1 MGARNAR
8 GLRGGPLA
16 ASTRRAYAADVTAF
30 VAWCAR
36 TGHAA
41 FPASVTVVAAYLHD
55 SRASYTY
62 GTLRRRLA
70 AIARASAAL
79 GAPLDTKHPGIRAAT
94 GAADPSYG
102 APLTLAAATR
112 RSYAADVAAFE
123 AWCAATG
130 HTALPATPA
139 VVANYLRA
147 RLTSYAMGTLR
158 RKISAIAHASAEAGA
173 PLDMKSGEILQ
184 ALRGIGAEGEPAR
197 IATPLTIK
205 DLRRLVAGCGS
216 DLAGLRD
223 RALLV
228 VGFAGALRR
237 AELVAI
243 QHEHLVEVASGL
255 KLILEGRA
263 NAPGRRPKGEI
274 LMARA
279 QRADICPV
287 RVVRAWLAVSG
298 IEEGPVFRK
307 VGRGGVLGKRGLSAD
322 AVRQILLRC
331 AAKVGLKGSPQQ
343 PITPHGLRS
352 GFVTSAYLSGVP
364 EDRIMAQAGHSNPA
378 TMRRYRRRAKLG
390 RLHP

>member
-1 MGARNAR
+1 M
-8 GLRGGPLA
+8 A
-16 ASTRRAYAADVTAF
+16 ASTRRAYAADLAAF
-30 VAWCAR
+30 EAWCAG

-41 FPASVTVVAAYLHD
+41 LPASATVVAAFLHASRD
-55 SRASYTY
+55 SYAL
-62 GTLRRRLA
+62 GTLRRRVA
-70 AIARASAAL
+70 AIAHASAAL
-79 GAPLDTKHPGIRAAT
+79 GSPLDTKHPEIRAALRS
-94 GAADPSYG
+94 APPYYR

-112 RSYAADVAAFE
+112 RAYAADLAAFE
-123 AWCAATG
+123 AWCAANG
-130 HTALPATPA
+130 YTALPATPA
-139 VVANYLRA
+139 VVATYLRA
-147 RLTSYAMGTLR
+147 RLAGYAMGTLR
-158 RKISAIAHASAEAGA
+158 RKISAIARASAEAGA

-184 ALRGIGAEGEPAR
+184 ALRGIGAEGEPVR
-197 IATPLTIK
+197 LATALTIK

-243 QHEHLVEVASGL
+243 QHEHLVEVANGL
-255 KLILEGRA
+255 KLLLVGR
-263 NAPGRRPKGEI
+263 GRHPMGEI

-279 QRADICPV
+279 QQADICPV

-343 PITPHGLRS
+343 PISPHGLRS
-352 GFVTSAYLSGVP
+352 GFVTSAYLRGVP